1 MNFNPFG
8 KKEKVNSLEVEKE
21 RKIKEVLSFIKELAN
36 DAVFERDGR
45 KKYHVDGTQPVN
57 LIDRISRPF
66 LGLSGPESIN
76 RARLEL
82 LDILQRVLNKA
93 EEIKS
98 EDIEKIRKVIDL
110 LNDPDIFTNSQITN
124 KIASEID
131 LMNVQPQV
139 TVNRN
144 EDKTKIIE
152 KQDYWEKPDPSLN

>member
-1 MNFNPFG
+1 MNFNLFR
-8 KKEKVNSLEVEKE
+8 KKENVSSVEVEKE
-21 RKIKEVLSFIKELAN
+21 RKIKEVLSFVKELAN

-57 LIDRISRPF
+57 LIDRISRPL
-66 LGLSGPESIN
+66 LGLSGPENIN

-82 LDILQRVLNKA
+82 SDILQKVLNKA

-98 EDIEKIRKVIDL
+98 EDIEKIRKMVNL

-131 LMNVQPQV
+131 LLNVQPQV
-139 TVNRN
+139 IVNRN

>member
-1 MNFNPFG
+1 MDFNLFG
-8 KKEKVNSLEVEKE
+8 KKENVNSLEVEKE
-21 RKIKEVLSFIKELAN
+21 RKIKEVLSFVKELAN

-57 LIDRISRPF
+57 LIDRISRPL
-66 LGLSGPESIN
+66 LGLSGPEGIN
-76 RARLEL
+76 KARLEL

-110 LNDPDIFTNSQITN
+110 LNDPDIFTNSQTTN

>member
-1 MNFNPFG
+1 MDFNLFG
-8 KKEKVNSLEVEKE
+8 KKENVNSLEVEKE

-36 DAVFERDGR
+36 DAVFEQDGR

-57 LIDRISRPF
+57 LIDRISRPL
-66 LGLSGPESIN
+66 LGLSGPEGIN

-82 LDILQRVLNKA
+82 SNILQKVLNKA

-110 LNDPDIFTNSQITN
+110 LNDPDIFINSQVTN

-131 LMNVQPQV
+131 LLNVQPQV
-139 TVNRN
+139 TVNRD